1 MDAAEERAED
11 EEEIAHADN
20 ACSDD
25 SLEEEGGED
34 EEEENE
40 KLCSEEP
47 LTEEEIEVLISE
59 LLEVESKAAEAQEAL
74 EEESLMKVEADV
86 RKELALSLS
95 DNELEKAVVEEMFT
109 FKEEWEVELDELETE
124 SAYLLEQLDGAGIE
138 LSSLYKW
145 IERQVPNGCCTEAW
159 KKRTHWVGIQMSLDA
174 TESVARAEEYLQDS
188 EACNKTTW

>member
-1 MDAAEERAED
+1 MR
-11 EEEIAHADN
+11 I
-20 ACSDD
+20 CFFIWSQ
-25 SLEEEGGED
+25 
-34 EEEENE
+34 
-40 KLCSEEP
+40 EP

-124 SAYLLEQLDGAGIE
+124 SAYLLVYTFSIF
-138 LSSLYKW
+138 
-145 IERQVPNGCCTEAW
+145 
-159 KKRTHWVGIQMSLDA
+159 
-174 TESVARAEEYLQDS
+174 
-188 EACNKTTW
+188 